1 MSIMR
6 TDGWLGVELRHL
18 AALQAVSEEG
28 SFGRAA
34 ERLGYTQSAV
44 SQQIQALERIVGA
57 QLVER
62 PGGPRRVSLTEA
74 GELLLRHAAGI
85 VARLQAAQ
93 ADMAAFAEGSAGT
106 LRVGTYQ
113 SVGARVLPRLLRE
126 FTTAWPD
133 VAVQLT
139 ESADDG
145 GLLEL
150 VERGELDFTFVML
163 PAGEGPFESV
173 ELMRDPYVAVLPADS
188 PLATR
193 PKPPSLR
200 ELAAMPLIGNRQ
212 CRSVHQIENRFHDA
226 GLEPRIVFR
235 SDDNGTIQ
243 ELVAAGVGVALVP
256 LLTVDPSHDGTAV
269 IALAGVPPRRIGI
282 AWHRDRYRSPAAR
295 AFVELA
301 QAVGA
306 RSRPT
311 SPAPPPQR
319 RAYPATRRPRWPA
332 RARSR
337 PRSAPACRPARRG
350 ACCPPGA
357 PYPREAAV
365 RVRKKTKCGP
375 SSSQSPG
382 LPSTVTRSIF
392 VPPAASFRCTP
403 PCLAWPGTGSRGC
416 RFP

>member
-6 TDGWLGVELRHL
+6 TDGWLGVEIRHL
-18 AALQAVSEEG
+18 AALQAVAEEG

-163 PAGEGPFESV
+163 PTGDGPFETV

-212 CRSVHQIENRFHDA
+212 CRSVHQIENRFRDA
-226 GLEPRIVFR
+226 GLEPRVVFR

-256 LLTVDPSHDGTAV
+256 LLTVDPAHDGTAV
-269 IALAGVPPRRIGI
+269 IGLAGVPPRRIGI

-301 QAVGA
+301 QEVGA
-306 RSRPT
+306 QVEADQS
-311 SPAPPPQR
+311 
-319 RAYPATRRPRWPA
+319 
-332 RARSR
+332 
-337 PRSAPACRPARRG
+337 G
-350 ACCPPGA
+350 A
-357 PYPREAAV
+357 AA
-365 RVRKKTKCGP
+365 
-375 SSSQSPG
+375 
-382 LPSTVTRSIF
+382 
-392 VPPAASFRCTP
+392 AA
-403 PCLAWPGTGSRGC
+403 
-416 RFP
+416 

>member
-1 MSIMR
+1 
-6 TDGWLGVELRHL
+6 
-18 AALQAVSEEG
+18 
-28 SFGRAA
+28 
-34 ERLGYTQSAV
+34 
-44 SQQIQALERIVGA
+44 
-57 QLVER
+57 
-62 PGGPRRVSLTEA
+62 
-74 GELLLRHAAGI
+74 
-85 VARLQAAQ
+85 
-93 ADMAAFAEGSAGT
+93 MAAFAEGSAGT

-113 SVGARVLPRLLRE
+113 SVGARILPRLLRE

-163 PAGEGPFESV
+163 PTGDGPFETV
-173 ELMRDPYVAVLPADS
+173 ELMRDPYVAVLPMGS

-226 GLEPRIVFR
+226 GLEPRVVFR

-256 LLTVDPSHDGTAV
+256 LLTVDPAHEGTAV
-269 IALAGVPPRRIGI
+269 IGLAGVPPRRIGI

-301 QAVGA
+301 QEVGVQVEA
-306 RSRPT
+306 DQSG
-311 SPAPPPQR
+311 
-319 RAYPATRRPRWPA
+319 
-332 RARSR
+332 
-337 PRSAPACRPARRG
+337 SA
-350 ACCPPGA
+350 
-357 PYPREAAV
+357 AA
-365 RVRKKTKCGP
+365 
-375 SSSQSPG
+375 
-382 LPSTVTRSIF
+382 
-392 VPPAASFRCTP
+392 A
-403 PCLAWPGTGSRGC
+403 
-416 RFP
+416 